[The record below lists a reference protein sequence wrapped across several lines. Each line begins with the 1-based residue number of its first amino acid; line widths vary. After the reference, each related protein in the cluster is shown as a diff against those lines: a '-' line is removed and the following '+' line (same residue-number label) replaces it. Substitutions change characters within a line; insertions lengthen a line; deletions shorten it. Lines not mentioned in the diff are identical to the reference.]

1 MQVHCTCNSLAK
13 ADLLNYGSA
22 QKAPAQGAGDD
33 YPNNR
38 IEVNVTKWSVLFFF
52 VVFAVVPTATSH
64 PLKATASL
72 VEYDPKAK
80 TLAVECKVFRDDFQG
95 SLSNSTL
102 KDIDPETLTKADK
115 KKIIEDHFRKHY
127 IINHNGKT
135 VPLELESSK
144 YLREYNVLV
153 MRFKPQA
160 LSLRKGDKLFIKNT
174 LFFDDFGY
182 MQSNRVVV
190 RIPSFSIDNH
200 HIATVAQKHFSYTL

>member
-1 MQVHCTCNSLAK
+1 MALPR
-13 ADLLNYGSA
+13 
-22 QKAPAQGAGDD
+22 APAQGAGDD

-38 IEVNVTKWSVLFFF
+38 IEVNADQVVSSFLF

-102 KDIDPETLTKADK
+102 KDITRRHSPKPIRKRLSRTISKTL
-115 KKIIEDHFRKHY
+115 HHQPQRK
-127 IINHNGKT
+127 NGS
-135 VPLELESSK
+135 PRARSSK